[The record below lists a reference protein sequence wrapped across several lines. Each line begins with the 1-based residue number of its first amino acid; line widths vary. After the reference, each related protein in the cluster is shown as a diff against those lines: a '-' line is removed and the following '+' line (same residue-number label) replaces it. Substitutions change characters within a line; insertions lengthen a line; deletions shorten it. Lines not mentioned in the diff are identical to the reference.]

1 MAAETGPAWMGWVRN
16 VGMFIV
22 GAGLLVNEAVLGG
35 ARVTAMALYGSLMA
49 GPVFFESFLAR
60 K

>member
-1 MAAETGPAWMGWVRN
+1 MGWVRN